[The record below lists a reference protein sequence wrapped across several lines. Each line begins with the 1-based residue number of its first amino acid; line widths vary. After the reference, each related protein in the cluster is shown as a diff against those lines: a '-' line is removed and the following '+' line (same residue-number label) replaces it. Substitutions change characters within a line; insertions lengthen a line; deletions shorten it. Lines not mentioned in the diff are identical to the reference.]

1 MCASR
6 SWVRLVEYVPLDRR
20 PLLRSPIWRRD
31 LVGPQFGGVSVGR
44 GSIFARGRG
53 RVLNSVAPRTVGMSS
68 CARYNKRAGRWLLFV
83 DPVARFA
90 RRSGLPVDNLPM
102 RCERMM
108 MDTPTFVCMR
118 ARLGSCSRGEL
129 SGCARYNLCAG
140 NATSDRPVLWRLV
153 VAVV

>member
-1 MCASR
+1 M
-6 SWVRLVEYVPLDRR
+6 
-20 PLLRSPIWRRD
+20 
-31 LVGPQFGGVSVGR
+31 
-44 GSIFARGRG
+44 
-53 RVLNSVAPRTVGMSS
+53 
-68 CARYNKRAGRWLLFV
+68 
-83 DPVARFA
+83 
-90 RRSGLPVDNLPM
+90 DNLPM

-129 SGCARYNLCAG
+129 SGCARYYNLCTG